1 MLINGTDNHEA
12 FARELN
18 ARIETLNN
26 SLARRKGRSKK
37 NGEQSK
43 TEIKTENVVVSEK
56 NARIKIRELAKRFL
70 QKKLVVK
77 N

>member
-1 MLINGTDNHEA
+1 MLISGTAKHEV
-12 FARELN
+12 FVRELN

-26 SLARRKGRSKK
+26 SLATRKGRSKK

-43 TEIKTENVVVSEK
+43 TEIKTENVVVCEK